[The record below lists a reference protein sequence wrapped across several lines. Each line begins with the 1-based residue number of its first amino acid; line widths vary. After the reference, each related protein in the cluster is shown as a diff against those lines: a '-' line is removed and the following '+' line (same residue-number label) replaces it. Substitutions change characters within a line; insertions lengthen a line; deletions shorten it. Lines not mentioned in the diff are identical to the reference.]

1 MPGNVTQSLLFLDV
15 MNTLAVYP
23 VIAVFRAVPPSAE
36 PSGMIL
42 DSEPGEGNRSQRGCT
57 MKMVRLYSASVHWW
71 RVAQWT
77 TPRLR
82 ELTGSP

>member
-1 MPGNVTQSLLFLDV
+1 MPGNVTQSLLFLDL
-15 MNTLAVYP
+15 MNTLAAYLL
-23 VIAVFRAVPPSAE
+23 IEAFRKASLSAE
-36 PSGMIL
+36 PFGMIL
-42 DSEPGEGNRSQRGCT
+42 DSEPGEGNRSPRGCT

-82 ELTGSP
+82 E